1 LKSVNVVGL
10 CCMII
15 EVWQALDNG
24 IMGVGWATS
33 YLYCEQ
39 LMSSNYTKLDYE
51 AVGFVNMKR

>member
-1 LKSVNVVGL
+1 MRRVHVVGL

-24 IMGVGWATS
+24 IMGGGGTS
-33 YLYCEQ
+33 YLYYEQ